1 MRSGPFARGTD
12 SRNADAYGDE
22 AVVAADRLNSAAS
35 DEEEQPEP
43 ELGSRSLCCPKQR
56 SHAAG
61 EKDVA
66 VPPRP

>member
-1 MRSGPFARGTD
+1 V
-12 SRNADAYGDE
+12 
-22 AVVAADRLNSAAS
+22 AVSDYRLATRAGAS
-35 DEEEQPEP
+35 VITSETVEMDEEGQPEP

-56 SHAAG
+56 SHAAS